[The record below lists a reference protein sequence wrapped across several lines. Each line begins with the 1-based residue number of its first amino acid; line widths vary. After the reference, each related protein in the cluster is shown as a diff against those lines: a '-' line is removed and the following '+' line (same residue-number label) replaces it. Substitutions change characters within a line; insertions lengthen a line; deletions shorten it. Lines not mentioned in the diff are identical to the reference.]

1 MKQIIYFLGEY
12 DNQEINYQKKELSN
26 AELVDYE
33 SDIDLF
39 QLAIKFII
47 NWEAIENY
55 KIHFRWQMLFK
66 KNVP

>member
-47 NWEAIENY
+47 N
-55 KIHFRWQMLFK
+55 
-66 KNVP
+66 